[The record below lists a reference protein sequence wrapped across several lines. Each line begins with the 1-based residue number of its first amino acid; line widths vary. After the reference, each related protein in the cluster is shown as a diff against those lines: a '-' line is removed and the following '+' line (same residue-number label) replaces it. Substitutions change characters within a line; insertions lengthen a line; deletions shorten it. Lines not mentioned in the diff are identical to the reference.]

1 MSERKTAPDWERIE
15 QDYRAGVLSIR
26 EIAGQHGVSH
36 VAIGKRAKVQGW
48 ERDIA
53 AKAQAKA
60 DALVTRRM
68 VTSQVTSEK
77 AVTERQLIE
86 ATAQVIADVRMRH
99 RGDIGRALRLSMM
112 LLAELEGQTNSLE
125 LLEQLGELMRS
136 EDERGQDK
144 RNDLYNKI
152 IATPGR
158 IDSIKKLS
166 ETLKNLIGLEREAYG
181 LKAEPQ
187 EVEHTHSGGVAVSV
201 TLAEVLEA
209 RQELLDGEEY

>member
-68 VTSQVTSEK
+68 VTSQVTTEK
-77 AVTERQLIE
+77 AVTERVLIE

-99 RGDIGRALRLSMM
+99 RGDIGRALSLSMK
-112 LLAELEGQTNSLE
+112 LLAELEGQTDSLE

-136 EDERGQDK
+136 DDERGQDK

-152 IATPGR
+152 IATPSR
-158 IDSIKKLS
+158 IDSVKKLS
-166 ETLKNLIGLEREAYG
+166 DTLKNLIGLEREAYG
-181 LKAEPQ
+181 LKGEPQ
-187 EVEHTHSGGVAVSV
+187 EVEHTHTGEVGVTVTRESV
-201 TLAEVLEA
+201 AQIMQDVENA
-209 RQELLDGEEY
+209 Y

>member
-15 QDYRAGVLSIR
+15 QDYRAGVLSLR
-26 EIAGQHGVSH
+26 EIAEGSGVSH
-36 VAIGKRAKVQGW
+36 VSIAKRAKREGW

-60 DALVTRRM
+60 DALVNRAEVNSR
-68 VTSQVTSEK
+68 VNSETSVN
-77 AVTERQLIE
+77 ERLLIE

-99 RGDIGRALRLSMM
+99 RGDIGRAMRLSMM

-136 EDERGQDK
+136 EDERGQDR

-158 IDSIKKLS
+158 IDSVKKLS

-187 EVEHTHSGGVAVSV
+187 EVEHTHSGAVAVAVTRESV
-201 TLAEVLEA
+201 AQMMQDVENA
-209 RQELLDGEEY
+209 Y

>member
-99 RGDIGRALRLSMM
+99 RGDIGRALSLSMK
-112 LLAELEGQTNSLE
+112 LLAELEGQTDSLE

-158 IDSIKKLS
+158 IDSVKKLS

-187 EVEHTHSGGVAVSV
+187 EVEHAHSGAVAVAVTRESV
-201 TLAEVLEA
+201 AQVMQDVENA
-209 RQELLDGEEY
+209 Y

>member
-1 MSERKTAPDWERIE
+1 MSERKPAPDWERIE

-26 EIAGQHGVSH
+26 EIAGRHGVSH
-36 VAIGKRAKVQGW
+36 VAIGKRAKAQGW

-68 VTSQVTSEK
+68 VTSQVTTQK
-77 AVTERQLIE
+77 AVTERVLIE

-99 RGDIGRALRLSMM
+99 RGDIGRALSLSMK
-112 LLAELEGQTNSLE
+112 LLAELEGQTDSLE

-136 EDERGQDK
+136 DDERGQDK

-152 IATPGR
+152 IATPSR
-158 IDSIKKLS
+158 IDSVKKLS

-181 LKAEPQ
+181 LKGEPQ
-187 EVEHTHSGGVAVSV
+187 EVEHTHTGEVAVAVTRESV
-201 TLAEVLEA
+201 AQIMQDVENV
-209 RQELLDGEEY
+209 Y

>member
-1 MSERKTAPDWERIE
+1 MTVRVDWERIE
-15 QDYRAGVLSIR
+15 ADYRAGVLSIR
-26 EIAGQHGVSH
+26 EIAGQHGITHGAVN
-36 VAIGKRAKVQGW
+36 KRAKRDGW
-48 ERDIA
+48 VRNIA

-60 DALVTRRM
+60 DQLVSRAM
-68 VTSQVTSEK
+68 VSTQVSTEAAISE
-77 AVTERQLIE
+77 RILIE

-99 RGDIGRALRLSMM
+99 RGDIGRAMRLSMM

-166 ETLKNLIGLEREAYG
+166 ETLKNLVGLERDAYG
-181 LKAEPQ
+181 IGATPPESTSVRDMAED
-187 EVEHTHSGGVAVSV
+187 ELERRITELEHKWSA
-201 TLAEVLEA
+201 TLV
-209 RQELLDGEEY
+209 G

>member
-26 EIAGQHGVSH
+26 EIAGRHGVSH
-36 VAIGKRAKVQGW
+36 VAIGKRAKAQGW

-68 VTSQVTSEK
+68 VTSQVTTEK
-77 AVTERQLIE
+77 AVTERVLIE

-99 RGDIGRALRLSMM
+99 RGDIGRALSLSMK
-112 LLAELEGQTNSLE
+112 LLAELEGQTDSLE

-136 EDERGQDK
+136 DDERGQDK

-152 IATPGR
+152 IATPSR
-158 IDSIKKLS
+158 IDSVKKLS
-166 ETLKNLIGLEREAYG
+166 DTLKNLIGLEREAYG
-181 LKAEPQ
+181 LKGEPQ
-187 EVEHTHSGGVAVSV
+187 EVEHTHTGEVAVAVTRESV
-201 TLAEVLEA
+201 AQIMQDVENA
-209 RQELLDGEEY
+209 Y

>member
-26 EIAGQHGVSH
+26 EIAAQHSITDT
-36 VAIGKRAKVQGW
+36 AIRKRAKLQGW

-60 DALVTRRM
+60 DSLVRRAE
-68 VTSQVTSEK
+68 VRTQVRTEAAISER
-77 AVTERQLIE
+77 ELIE

-99 RGDIGRALRLSMM
+99 RGDIGRAMRLSMM

-158 IDSIKKLS
+158 IDSVKKLS

-181 LKAEPQ
+181 LKGEPQ
-187 EVEHTHSGGVAVSV
+187 EVEHTHTGEVAVAVTRESV
-201 TLAEVLEA
+201 AQIMQDVENA
-209 RQELLDGEEY
+209 Y

>member
-15 QDYRAGVLSIR
+15 QDYRAGVLSLR
-26 EIAGQHGVSH
+26 EIAEGSGVSH
-36 VAIGKRAKVQGW
+36 VTIAKRAKREGW

-60 DALVTRRM
+60 DALVNRAEVNNR
-68 VTSQVTSEK
+68 VNSEK
-77 AVTERQLIE
+77 PVNEKLLIE

-99 RGDIGRALRLSMM
+99 RGDIGRALSLSMK
-112 LLAELEGQTNSLE
+112 LLAELEGQTDSLE

-152 IATPGR
+152 IATPSR
-158 IDSIKKLS
+158 IDSVKKLS

-181 LKAEPQ
+181 LKGEPQ
-187 EVEHTHSGGVAVSV
+187 EVEHTHTGEVAVTV
-201 TLAEVLEA
+201 EQVLQA

>member
-1 MSERKTAPDWERIE
+1 MSERKPAPDWERIE

-26 EIAGQHGVSH
+26 EIAGQHGITDG
-36 VAIGKRAKVQGW
+36 AIRKRAKAQDW
-48 ERDIA
+48 ERDIS
-53 AKAQAKA
+53 AKANAKA
-60 DALVTRRM
+60 DALVRAEQVR
-68 VTSQVTSEK
+68 SQVRTESALSER
-77 AVTERQLIE
+77 VLIE

-99 RGDIGRALRLSMM
+99 RGDIGRALSLSMK
-112 LLAELEGQTNSLE
+112 LLAELEGQTDSLE

-152 IATPGR
+152 IATPSR
-158 IDSIKKLS
+158 IDSVKKLS

-181 LKAEPQ
+181 LKGEPQ
-187 EVEHTHSGGVAVSV
+187 EVEHTHSVTVGVTV
-201 TLAEVLEA
+201 AEVLQA